1 MVHCA
6 YPQPM
11 AAFLQA
17 CTEREIPYVV
27 TLTDF
32 NIFCHYATMVDRQDI
47 LAPAV
52 NRDGDAQRYAK
63 RIRFRTFPS
72 VIDMHV
78 NFCKRLL
85 LFPYPPNLWRPW
97 FIRNFRRLCHM

>member
-1 MVHCA
+1 MFEGLGVVEFRYRKTPYGLFYKRIDPNDRSMHRFAMYFLKQDCPDMVHCA

-32 NIFCHYATMVDRQDI
+32 NIFCYNGR
-47 LAPAV
+47 PA
-52 NRDGDAQRYAK
+52 G
-63 RIRFRTFPS
+63 TFLP
-72 VIDMHV
+72 
-78 NFCKRLL
+78 RL
-85 LFPYPPNLWRPW
+85 
-97 FIRNFRRLCHM
+97 